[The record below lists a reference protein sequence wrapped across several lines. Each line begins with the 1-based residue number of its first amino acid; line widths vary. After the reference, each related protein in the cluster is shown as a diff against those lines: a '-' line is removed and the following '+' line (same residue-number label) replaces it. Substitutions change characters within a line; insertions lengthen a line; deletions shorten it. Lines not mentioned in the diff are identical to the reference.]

1 MCRVQYIWVAWI
13 GTFMKNRPT
22 LACSDWWVC
31 VYNKTKSDVYF
42 VNRPACEVPSR
53 RHILFLQVTAHG
65 PGIEKHGVTV
75 NKWAEFTVDTRRAG
89 RANLEVS
96 CIDAEYNNVDVL
108 VKDNRDG
115 TYYCRYMPKKPIKH
129 TVMISYGSVSIP
141 GSPYRVGV
149 T

>member
-1 MCRVQYIWVAWI
+1 MSI
-13 GTFMKNRPT
+13 
-22 LACSDWWVC
+22 
-31 VYNKTKSDVYF
+31 
-42 VNRPACEVPSR
+42 VNEPACEVPSR
-53 RHILFLQVTAHG
+53 CHILFSQVSAHG

-141 GSPYRVGV
+141 GSPFRVGATLV
-149 T
+149 GAYSLIHKNTTPTSITIPLTLTITFW